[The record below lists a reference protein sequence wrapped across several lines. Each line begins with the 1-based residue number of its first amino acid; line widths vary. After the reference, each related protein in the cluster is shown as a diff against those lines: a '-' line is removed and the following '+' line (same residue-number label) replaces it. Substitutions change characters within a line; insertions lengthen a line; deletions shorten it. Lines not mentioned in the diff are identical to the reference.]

1 MNRLSPDIAA
11 PAWVELLPAELRTMG
26 DASLWRSIE
35 AGYATPPR
43 AYHSFAHIEACLK
56 AAQPLAFDN
65 VIAVTLAIVFHDIVY
80 IAGRK
85 DNETESA
92 RFMHATLAPYVR
104 AAAAPAQRALTQ
116 ALPHAARM
124 IEATANH
131 LALPADA
138 PQDDKRMLDIDLGIL
153 ATPPNVYA
161 RYAQQ
166 VRAEWVPAVVTD
178 AQFNAGRAAFLRQ
191 MLAAPRLFHSA
202 EFASSEAPA
211 RENMRQEL
219 ANYE

>member
-1 MNRLSPDIAA
+1 
-11 PAWVELLPAELRTMG
+11 MG
-26 DASLWRSIE
+26 DASLWHTIE
-35 AGYATPPR
+35 SAYATPPR
-43 AYHSFAHIEACLK
+43 AYHSFRHIEACLQ
-56 AAQPLAFDN
+56 AAQGMTFDNPLA
-65 VIAVTLAIVFHDIVY
+65 VSLAILFHDAIY

-104 AAAAPAQRALTQ
+104 AAAAPAQHALTQ

-138 PQDDKRMLDIDLGIL
+138 LQDDKRMLDIDLGIL
-153 ATPPNVYA
+153 ATPPAVYA

-166 VRAEWVPAVVTD
+166 VRTEWVPAVVTD
-178 AQFNAGRAAFLRQ
+178 AQFNTGRAAFLRQ
-191 MLAAPRLFHSA
+191 MLAAPKLFHSA

-211 RENMRQEL
+211 RENMRREL
-219 ANYE
+219 MQFSHEAQAASLGRKLP